1 MSERAAQP
9 NPRSCDEIEEL
20 LPLYPLGVLDQEETA
35 AVESHVAI
43 CPACAAELLRF
54 EAVTGMLGEAVA
66 PAPLPAN
73 GRVSLLADAM
83 KLPQDTAVKVETPAA
98 SVPLA
103 PITPIT
109 KATSNGWKVFALVAA
124 AALILFAG
132 GAAALTKSLMDERD
146 DARQSAQAI
155 APFIDANVTM
165 VAMAA
170 MPAAQTSSWDGKGV
184 MIESISGK
192 MAVVV
197 NGCPPSTDER
207 VYKVWVAQ
215 SDAEGDPRVVL
226 GDMTIGSDGKGWLPV
241 SMPADMPNPQ
251 ILGVS
256 VIEGSEPLS
265 DLFIGQLSTT

>member
-43 CPACAAELLRF
+43 CPACAAELLRYV
-54 EAVTGMLGEAVA
+54 AVTDMLGEAVV
-66 PAPLPAN
+66 PARPPAG
-73 GRVSLLADAM
+73 GRASLLADAM
-83 KLPQDTAVKVETPAA
+83 KLPQDRSVKVVPA
-98 SVPLA
+98 VPLA
-103 PITPIT
+103 PIIPIT
-109 KATSNGWKVFALVAA
+109 KAKTNGWKAFALVAA
-124 AALILFAG
+124 AVLILFAG
-132 GAAALTKSLMDERD
+132 GAAALTKSLIDERD
-146 DARQSAQAI
+146 DARQSAQAL
-155 APFIDANVTM
+155 APFIDANTTM

-170 MPAAQTSSWDGKGV
+170 QPAAQTSSGDGKGV
-184 MIESISGK
+184 MIESKGGS

-197 NGCPPSTDER
+197 NGCPPTTDER
-207 VYKVWVAQ
+207 TYKVWIAQ
-215 SDAEGDPRVVL
+215 TDAEGDPRVVL
-226 GDMTIGSDGKGWLPV
+226 GDMTIGSDGKGWMPV

>member
-43 CPACAAELLRF
+43 CPACAAELLRY
-54 EAVTGMLGEAVA
+54 EAVTDMLGEAVV
-66 PAPLPAN
+66 PARPPAD
-73 GRVSLLADAM
+73 GRAMLLRDAM
-83 KLPQDTAVKVETPAA
+83 KLSQDTAVKVVSPVAA
-98 SVPLA
+98 VPLA

-109 KATSNGWKVFALVAA
+109 KAKTNGWKAFALVAA
-124 AALILFAG
+124 AVLILFAG
-132 GAAALTKSLMDERD
+132 GAAALTKSLIDERD
-146 DARQSAQAI
+146 EARQSAQAL
-155 APFIDANVTM
+155 APFIDANTTM

-170 MPAAQTSSWDGKGV
+170 QPAAQTSSWDGKGV
-184 MIESISGK
+184 MIESKSGS

-197 NGCPPSTDER
+197 NGCPPSTEDR
-207 VYKVWVAQ
+207 VYKVWIAQ
-215 SDAEGDPRVVL
+215 TDADGDPRVVL